1 MKVYLIWLS
10 GVILWNF
17 GLPNVPPIADVIAA
31 MILAF
36 FSQYLKHSLKI
47 S

>member
-31 MILAF
+31 IVLSIISQILN
-36 FSQYLKHSLKI
+36 HSFKLN
-47 S
+47 